1 MSDKI
6 KVMESIALRGMAK
19 YGNIKRGIR
28 DMQTIDDYATDSAS
42 GQSTGEVLA
51 TYLNKQPKTD
61 TKVLSVLDKIVNRL
75 DALEAK

>member
-28 DMQTIDDYATDSAS
+28 DMQTIDDYATDSAA
-42 GQSTGEVLA
+42 G
-51 TYLNKQPKTD
+51 YLNKNKESQTQF
-61 TKVLSVLDKIVNRL
+61 TSVLTKISDRL
-75 DALEAK
+75 DLLEAK